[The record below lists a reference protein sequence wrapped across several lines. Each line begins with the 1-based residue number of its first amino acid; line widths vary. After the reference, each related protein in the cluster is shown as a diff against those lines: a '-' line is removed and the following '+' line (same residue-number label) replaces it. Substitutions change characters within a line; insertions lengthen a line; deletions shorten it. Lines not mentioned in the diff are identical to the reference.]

1 MNPNRALDLMIARS
15 LMLAAVIVF
24 TGSAMGQTTPSP
36 ALPVQSPAIEASA
49 ADSKLKQMELIYQQQ
64 LRARHIP
71 VLGKYL
77 TELQKQ
83 AATATDPNPYQAE
96 IQRVQAIIN
105 SGGVVDLNA
114 VAQELNPTAKPT
126 IAPSTTAPLIRPQRA
141 VTTLTPSFARSIL
154 PVPEGSASP
163 EAAAIGQIEWRIDT
177 LPVGT
182 YDLVIQ
188 YSCPTAKS
196 ELKVEATFAGQTI
209 SKTLDPS
216 KATKDTA
223 SYRLLRLGQMT
234 LTKTMSGETLRLTAG
249 TADSSAFLVR
259 NFVIARAKV
268 AE

>member
-1 MNPNRALDLMIARS
+1 MNLNRSPDLIMARR
-15 LMLAAVIVF
+15 LTLAALIVF
-24 TGSAMGQTTPSP
+24 TGSVMCQTTPST

-49 ADSKLKQMELIYQQQ
+49 ADSKLRQMELIYQQQ

-83 AATATDPNPYQAE
+83 AASATDPTPYQAE
-96 IQRVQAIIN
+96 IQRVQAIIT
-105 SGGVVDLNA
+105 SGGVVDLSA

-126 IAPSTTAPLIRPQRA
+126 IAPSTPVPLIRPQRA

-163 EAAAIGQIEWRIDT
+163 DAAAIGQIEWRIDT
-177 LPVGT
+177 LPAGT

-188 YSCPTAKS
+188 YACPASKS
-196 ELKVEATFAGQTI
+196 ELVVEATFAGQKI

-223 SYRLLRLGQMT
+223 SYRLLRLGKMT
-234 LTKTMSGETLRLTAG
+234 LSKTVSGETLRVTAG
-249 TADSSAFLVR
+249 AADSSAFLVR
-259 NFVIARAKV
+259 NFVIARAK
-268 AE
+268 ATE